1 MLLTPGPAI
10 GRRLIEE
17 ILAEEGGVA
26 SPANA
31 ISAMQQPDPAGS
43 VNVQGAR
50 PGALPEGMRPY
61 AKVRE
66 DESGQ
71 ILEALRLQHGNKTRA
86 AISLGL
92 TPRQLRY
99 RMLKLNLDG

>member
-1 MLLTPGPAI
+1 VIP
-10 GRRLIEE
+10 
-17 ILAEEGGVA
+17 
-26 SPANA
+26 
-31 ISAMQQPDPAGS
+31 AMQRPAGP
-43 VNVQGAR
+43 VNVQGAG
-50 PGALPEGMRPY
+50 PGGLPEGMRPY